1 MIPVVCSTV
10 RRVDYILFFSIMFS
24 TRVHMWLIFRNVY

>member
-10 RRVDYILFFSIMFS
+10 RRVDYICF
-24 TRVHMWLIFRNVY
+24 T